1 MVNKVEPFSY
11 QESTNIDEHNQI
23 VDKVNEVV
31 DVINDADLD
40 NIPADIADAKATA
53 SQADTK
59 ADNAIAGLA
68 TKADKTALDSLTDTV
83 GTKADKTA
91 LDALSGTVDTANAN
105 IAKNTADIAD
115 LSTKDIKSVEV
126 IKPSPGKVQVRL
138 TDNGNTPNDSN
149 IMDLV
154 IPTEYT
160 IISGTTDRSFKI
172 HIKMS
177 DGSEIDTN
185 DMVIPEGGGTDV
197 SITSVTLTSPATNQ
211 IKVKVGLSDSSFIE
225 SQPLPVVTAVSG
237 TVDGGN
243 LTISVNGVTSAG
255 IPIPSGGHDY
265 TAGNGVKIS
274 EAYEISIDDAVV
286 LTKAEAGT
294 EYLSTQYNVTAK
306 TITTDDTN
314 LIVTDT
320 REIGNVVG
328 KIALSNLIKEIL
340 IEDGSTDNNLNFS
353 VNVNGVKGAPFIK
366 DIVKTVTGSVEGNNL
381 TIGVNGVN
389 SSPIALPL
397 PSYGFTIP
405 LSNEINKAKVAET
418 LNAYDKKE
426 VIIRLIYTSVSSTY
440 RMSIVANAII
450 NGGINGCKRYIIKS
464 GVVHRINTNI
474 DAGYIFPSVIYFNTD
489 DATLNI
495 MEGLDEKCLPI
506 GTTKSYD
513 NDNVSATMYIL
524 S

>member
-91 LDALSGTVDTANAN
+91 LDALAGTVDTANGN
-105 IAKNTADIAD
+105 IAKNTADIAG

-328 KIALSNLIKEIL
+328 KIALSNLIK
-340 IEDGSTDNNLNFS
+340 S
-353 VNVNGVKGAPFIK
+353 
-366 DIVKTVTGSVEGNNL
+366 VTGSVSGNNL

-389 SSPIALPL
+389 SQPISIPISD
-397 PSYGFTIP
+397 PSFFMDSYTGDDGDTLYRYRLSYNCIMAGGFNIGSVYYNFMLANVAFMGDSGFAYGY
-405 LSNEINKAKVAET
+405 INDTTNNKMASG
-418 LNAYDKKE
+418 
-426 VIIRLIYTSVSSTY
+426 LISQNSVSLVINAHDIVGNDFP
-440 RMSIVANAII
+440 SIKYDDIKGLRVVVF
-450 NGGINGCKRYIIKS
+450 GTKIKS
-464 GVVHRINTNI
+464 
-474 DAGYIFPSVIYFNTD
+474 S
-489 DATLNI
+489 
-495 MEGLDEKCLPI
+495 
-506 GTTKSYD
+506 
-513 NDNVSATMYIL
+513 
-524 S
+524 